1 MKILQ
6 VNTTD
11 TGGGAEKIAFNL
23 FQEYLKQ
30 GHQSWLAVGIKRS
43 LSNYVYPIP
52 TLEPQKTLGRW
63 MDSVYLENKRQK
75 KGLSYYLLKSLYKGF
90 GGWQSLVP
98 LIGWEDFNFPGSLKL
113 LSLPPEE
120 PEIIHLHNL
129 HGWYFDLRYLRSLS
143 NQKPVVITMH
153 DEWLY
158 TGHCAYSFGCLRWMT
173 GCGKCPDLSIYPS
186 VKRDATAFNWKR
198 KRQIYNKSELYIA
211 TPSKWLFDRL
221 QESMLHAYKAK
232 IINNGVDIHLYTPGS
247 SSKARDALHLPQD
260 AKIILVVANF
270 LKQNPFKDY
279 LTIERAIAQLGA
291 ETNSES
297 IILVTLGGEKGQE
310 MLGSIPVLH
319 FPFERDENMIVKY
332 YQAADIFIH
341 STHTD
346 NFPTTILE
354 AFACGKPVIATAIG
368 GIPEQVRHGETGFLT
383 LHAAPDSMSEAV
395 STLLKDE
402 ALRLA
407 MGRAGREDVVR
418 RFSLDRQTN
427 DFLNWYGE
435 ILQDWEATHSA

>member
-11 TGGGAEKIAFNL
+11 IGGGAEKIAFNL

-30 GHQSWLAVGIKRS
+30 GHQSWLAVGVKRS

-52 TLEPQKTLGRW
+52 TVEPQKTLGRW
-63 MDSVYLENKRQK
+63 MKSFYQENKGQK
-75 KGLSYYLLKSLYKGF
+75 KGLFYYLLKSLYKGF

-98 LIGWEDFNFPGSLKL
+98 LIGWEDFNFPGSLRL
-113 LSLPPEE
+113 LSLPPEK

-153 DEWLY
+153 DEWLF

-221 QESMLHAYKAK
+221 QKSMLHPYEAK
-232 IINNGVDIHLYTPGS
+232 IINNGVDIHLNSPGS
-247 SSKARDALHLPQD
+247 SNKARDELQLPQD
-260 AKIILVVANF
+260 AKIILVVSNL

-291 ETNSES
+291 ESNPES
-297 IILVTLGGEKGQE
+297 IILVTLGGLKGRE
-310 MLGSIPVLH
+310 MLGSIPVYH
-319 FPFERDENMIVKY
+319 FPFEREENRIVKY
-332 YQAADIFIH
+332 YQAADVFIH

-368 GIPEQVRHGETGFLT
+368 GILEQIKEGENGYLVPLENSAFMAERIGGLLKNKVLREEMGSRARKTAEERYD
-383 LHAAPDSMSEAV
+383 LHAQAKAYLDWYAEIF
-395 STLLKDE
+395 E
-402 ALRLA
+402 N
-407 MGRAGREDVVR
+407 RE
-418 RFSLDRQTN
+418 S
-427 DFLNWYGE
+427 
-435 ILQDWEATHSA
+435 